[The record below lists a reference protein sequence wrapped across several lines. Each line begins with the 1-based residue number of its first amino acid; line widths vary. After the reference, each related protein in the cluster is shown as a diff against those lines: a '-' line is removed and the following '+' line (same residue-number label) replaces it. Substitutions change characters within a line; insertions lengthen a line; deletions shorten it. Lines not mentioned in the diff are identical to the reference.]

1 VNEETN
7 QTRCLKVLVSGH
19 VQGVCFRHFT
29 RQKARELGIS
39 GWVKNLPSGHVET
52 LICGT
57 PGQIDAMLA
66 WLAHGPDNAQVSG
79 CKARPFTGSTPDEG
93 FSISYK

>member
-1 VNEETN
+1 MNDESSM
-7 QTRCLKVLVSGH
+7 QCLKVLVSGH
-19 VQGVCFRHFT
+19 VQGVCFRHST
-29 RQKARELGIS
+29 RMKARELGIS
-39 GWVKNLPSGHVET
+39 GWVKNLPSGHVEA

-57 PGQIDAMLA
+57 SAQLDAMLA

-79 CKARPFTGSTPDEG
+79 CKTRAFTGPAPSEG